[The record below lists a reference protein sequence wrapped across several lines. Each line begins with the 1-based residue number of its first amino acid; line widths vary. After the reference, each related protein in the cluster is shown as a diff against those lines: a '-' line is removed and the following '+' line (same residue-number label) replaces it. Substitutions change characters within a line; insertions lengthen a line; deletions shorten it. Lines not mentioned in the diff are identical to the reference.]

1 MEHSS
6 FERNGL
12 TIPTAE
18 VVAHEVLLVD
28 SRQGVSVANPD
39 AAA

>member
-1 MEHSS
+1 MEYGS
-6 FERNGL
+6 FEKDGL
-12 TIPTAE
+12 TIPTAK
-18 VVAHEVLLVD
+18 VRVHDVLLVN